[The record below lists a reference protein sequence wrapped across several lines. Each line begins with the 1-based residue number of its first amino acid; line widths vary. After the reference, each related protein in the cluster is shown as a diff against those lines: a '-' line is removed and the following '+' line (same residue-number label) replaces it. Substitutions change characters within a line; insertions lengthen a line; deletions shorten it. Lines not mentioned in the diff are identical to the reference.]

1 MSKKGRQQGE
11 LESLVLDALWSAE
24 SPLTSQQILDRV
36 SRDGELALTTILTV
50 LSRLSDKGIVK
61 REAGEGRALLFST
74 NQTREQF
81 AADSMLKVFS
91 AAGDSALALSH
102 FADGLS
108 ASQLEALRK
117 ALK

>member
-1 MSKKGRQQGE
+1 MSKRKQGE
-11 LESLVLDALWSAE
+11 LESEVLGCLWDRPE
-24 SPLTSQQILDRV
+24 GLTSQQILDRV

-50 LSRLSDKGIVK
+50 LSRLADKGIVK
-61 REAGEGRALLFST
+61 RAAGEGRALLFST

-81 AADSMLKVFS
+81 AADSMLKVSS

>member
-1 MSKKGRQQGE
+1 MSKIGRQQGE
-11 LESLVLDALWSAE
+11 LESLVLDALWAE
-24 SPLTSQQILDRV
+24 GSPLTSQQILDFV

-50 LSRLSDKGIVK
+50 LSRLVDKGFVK
-61 REAGEGRALLFST
+61 REAGVGRALLFSA

-108 ASQLEALRK
+108 ADQLAALRK